1 MESSKRGPPK
11 LRLLSDSSIDTLSG
25 PETRG
30 LGFLRSVLSEAEKCE
45 LSAPGVV
52 RIPNYHEGVNV
63 LLMVERTIVMNR
75 HSKTAFLVLEA
86 HCYDYCTAIIVPSEI
101 NRHLPIT
108 DYIASFI
115 LLAESDFGDSCDYAP
130 CLETLDMAVR
140 HSIVG
145 DVRVERS
152 EEVWISPSRRWTLGR
167 GRRRIFSPWEW
178 RCGRL
183 HIR

>member
-1 MESSKRGPPK
+1 MESSEGPPPK
-11 LRLLSDSSIDTLSG
+11 FRLLSDCSINTLSE

-30 LGFLRSVLSEAEKCE
+30 LGLLRSVLSEAEKCE

-63 LLMVERTIVMNR
+63 LLMVERSIVMNR
-75 HSKTAFLVLEA
+75 HSKTAWLVLEA
-86 HCYDYCTAIIVPSEI
+86 HCYDYCTAIIVPSEV
-101 NRHLPIT
+101 NRKLPIT

-115 LLAESDFGDSCDYAP
+115 LLAESDFGDRDHYTP

-140 HSIVG
+140 HSLAG

-152 EEVWISPSRRWTLGR
+152 EEVWISPSRTWTLGR

-178 RCGRL
+178 RGGRL

>member
-1 MESSKRGPPK
+1 MESSEGAPPK
-11 LRLLSDSSIDTLSG
+11 FRLLSDCSINTLSE

-30 LGFLRSVLSEAEKCE
+30 LGLLRSVLSEAEKCE

-75 HSKTAFLVLEA
+75 HSKTALLVLEA
-86 HCYDYCTAIIVPSEI
+86 HCYDYCTAIIVPSEV
-101 NRHLPIT
+101 NRQLPIT

-115 LLAESDFGDSCDYAP
+115 LLAESDFGDRDHYTP

-140 HSIVG
+140 HSLVG

-152 EEVWISPSRRWTLGR
+152 EEVWVSPSRRWTLGR

-178 RCGRL
+178 RGGRL

>member
-1 MESSKRGPPK
+1 MESPERGPPK
-11 LRLLSDSSIDTLSG
+11 LRLLSDSSIDTLSE

-30 LGFLRSVLSEAEKCE
+30 LGLLRSVLSEAEKCE

-75 HSKTAFLVLEA
+75 HSKTALLVLEA
-86 HCYDYCTAIIVPSEI
+86 HCYDYCTAIIVPSEV
-101 NRHLPIT
+101 NRKLPIT
-108 DYIASFI
+108 DYVASFI
-115 LLAESDFGDSCDYAP
+115 LLAESDFGDSGDYAP

-152 EEVWISPSRRWTLGR
+152 EEVWISPSRRWSLGR

-178 RCGRL
+178 RGGRL

>member
-1 MESSKRGPPK
+1 MESPDRGPPK
-11 LRLLSDSSIDTLSG
+11 LRLLSDSSIDTLSE
-25 PETRG
+25 PEIRG
-30 LGFLRSVLSEAEKCE
+30 LGFLRGVLSEAEKCR

-75 HSKTAFLVLEA
+75 HSKTALLVLEA
-86 HCYDYCTAIIVPSEI
+86 HCYDYCTAIIVPSEV
-101 NRHLPIT
+101 NRQLPIT

-115 LLAESDFGDSCDYAP
+115 LLAESDFGDPDHYTP
-130 CLETLDMAVR
+130 CLETLNMAVR
-140 HSIVG
+140 HSLVG

-178 RCGRL
+178 RGGRL

>member
-1 MESSKRGPPK
+1 MESSEGAPPK
-11 LRLLSDSSIDTLSG
+11 FRLLSDCSINTLSE

-30 LGFLRSVLSEAEKCE
+30 LGLLRSVLSEAEKCE

-86 HCYDYCTAIIVPSEI
+86 HCYDYCTAIIIPSEV
-101 NRHLPIT
+101 NRKLPIT
-108 DYIASFI
+108 DYVASFI
-115 LLAESDFGDSCDYAP
+115 LLAESDFGDFDHYTP

-178 RCGRL
+178 GSGRL

>member
-1 MESSKRGPPK
+1 MESSEGAPPK
-11 LRLLSDSSIDTLSG
+11 FRLLSDCSINTLSE

-30 LGFLRSVLSEAEKCE
+30 LGLLRSVLSEAEKCE

-63 LLMVERTIVMNR
+63 LLMVERSIVMNR
-75 HSKTAFLVLEA
+75 HSKTAWLVLEA
-86 HCYDYCTAIIVPSEI
+86 HCYDYCTAIIVPSEA
-101 NRHLPIT
+101 NRKLPIT

-115 LLAESDFGDSCDYAP
+115 LLAESDFGDRDHYTP

-140 HSIVG
+140 HSLVG

-152 EEVWISPSRRWTLGR
+152 EEVWVSPSRRWTLGR

-178 RCGRL
+178 RGGRL

>member
-1 MESSKRGPPK
+1 MESSEGPPPK
-11 LRLLSDSSIDTLSG
+11 FRLLSDCSINTLSE

-30 LGFLRSVLSEAEKCE
+30 LGLLRSVLSEAEKCE

-63 LLMVERTIVMNR
+63 LLMVERSIVMNR
-75 HSKTAFLVLEA
+75 HSKTAWLVLEA
-86 HCYDYCTAIIVPSEI
+86 HCYDYCTAIIVPSEV
-101 NRHLPIT
+101 NRKLPIT

-115 LLAESDFGDSCDYAP
+115 LLAESDFGDRDHYTP

-140 HSIVG
+140 HSLAG

-178 RCGRL
+178 RGGRL

>member
-1 MESSKRGPPK
+1 MESSEGSPPK
-11 LRLLSDSSIDTLSG
+11 FRLLSDYSINTLSE

-30 LGFLRSVLSEAEKCE
+30 LELLRSVLSEAEKCE

-63 LLMVERTIVMNR
+63 LLMVERSIVMNR
-75 HSKTAFLVLEA
+75 HSKTAWLVLEA
-86 HCYDYCTAIIVPSEI
+86 HCYDYCTAIIVPSEV
-101 NRHLPIT
+101 NRKLPIT

-115 LLAESDFGDSCDYAP
+115 LLAESDFGDRDHYTP
-130 CLETLDMAVR
+130 CLETLDTAVR
-140 HSIVG
+140 HSLMG

-152 EEVWISPSRRWTLGR
+152 EEVWISPSRRWTLVR

-178 RCGRL
+178 RGGRL

>member
-1 MESSKRGPPK
+1 MEPSEGSPPK
-11 LRLLSDSSIDTLSG
+11 FRLLSDCSINTLSE

-30 LGFLRSVLSEAEKCE
+30 LGLLRSVLSEAEKCE

-63 LLMVERTIVMNR
+63 LLMVERSIVMNR
-75 HSKTAFLVLEA
+75 HSKTAWLVLEA
-86 HCYDYCTAIIVPSEI
+86 HCYDYCTAIIVPSEV
-101 NRHLPIT
+101 NRKLPIT

-115 LLAESDFGDSCDYAP
+115 LLAESDFGDRDHYTP
-130 CLETLDMAVR
+130 CLDTLDMAVR
-140 HSIVG
+140 HSLVG
-145 DVRVERS
+145 DVCVERS

-178 RCGRL
+178 RGGRL